1 MPSSGQAPPK
11 HFSPRC
17 GNNLGANQFGNVR
30 DFSPQAVF
38 RLGFEDGRSTDQ
50 PAYASHALRRL
61 VSFGGTLM
69 LMPPRRKVLLSSCL
83 FAALTALGTGLVGT
97 AANSATEAPAGF
109 NTPSFNS
116 AASIN
121 NGLVEPPGDTFARD
135 QQVYE
140 ENETVAG
147 GLGPV
152 YNATSCVNCHQNPN
166 SGAASQITELRV
178 GHNDANGN
186 FVNPTILINDGKNTI
201 TGRSIVDDRAIGPQA
216 QETIPATEN
225 IRTLRAAL
233 NTLGDGFV
241 EAIDDNTL
249 IAIAAEQPGL
259 SGGRIHGEVVEAP
272 IFEAPGQTR
281 VGRFGWKDQHSSL
294 LSFIADAYLNEMGI
308 TNRLRPTEVTQVLNT
323 TTGIEDQ
330 PDELGLADID
340 HFAQF
345 VRGTMAPPRDT
356 ALAATPAAIKGQAL
370 FSRIGCSVCHVPS
383 ITTAPQGTVID
394 GGMFTVP
401 EALGDKII
409 HPFSD
414 FLLHDIGTGDG
425 IVQVG
430 PQDTANK
437 LRTAPLWG
445 LRTKARFM
453 HDLGSL
459 SLDNAISR
467 HDGEAREPARR
478 FRELSP
484 EEREALITFLK
495 TL

>member
-1 MPSSGQAPPK
+1 
-11 HFSPRC
+11 
-17 GNNLGANQFGNVR
+17 
-30 DFSPQAVF
+30 
-38 RLGFEDGRSTDQ
+38 
-50 PAYASHALRRL
+50 
-61 VSFGGTLM
+61 M
-69 LMPPRRKVLLSSCL
+69 LMPHWRKVLLCSCL
-83 FAALTALGTGLVGT
+83 FAAAAALGTGLARV
-97 AANSATEAPAGF
+97 AAKSTTEAPAGF

-116 AASIN
+116 AQSIS
-121 NGLVEPPGDTFARD
+121 NGIVEPPGDTFARD

-140 ENETVAG
+140 ENKAVAD

-152 YNATSCVNCHQNPN
+152 YNATSCVVCHQNPN
-166 SGAASQITELRV
+166 SGSASQITELRV

-186 FVNPTILINDGKNTI
+186 FVNPTIFINDGKDTI
-201 TGRSIVDDRAIGPQA
+201 TGRSIVNDRAIGPEA
-216 QETIPATEN
+216 QEHIPASEN

-241 EAIDDNTL
+241 EAIDDGTL
-249 IAIAAEQPGL
+249 IAIAEKQPELTDGKV
-259 SGGRIHGEVVEAP
+259 HGEVVQAP

-308 TNRLRPTEVTQVLNT
+308 TNRLRPKDVTTVLKT
-323 TTGIEDQ
+323 TTDPEDQ
-330 PDELGLADID
+330 PDSLGLADID

-345 VRGTMAPPRDT
+345 IRGTMVPPRDT
-356 ALAATPAAIKGQAL
+356 VLAATPAALKGREL
-370 FSRIGCSVCHVPS
+370 FRQVGCNVCHVES
-383 ITTAPQGTVID
+383 MTTAPVGTVID

-401 EALGDKII
+401 EALGDKLI

-437 LRTAPLWG
+437 LRTVPLWG

-453 HDLGSL
+453 HDLKSL
-459 SLDNAISR
+459 SLENAISR
-467 HDGEAREPARR
+467 HDGEAHDPARR
-478 FRELSP
+478 FKELSP
-484 EEREALITFLK
+484 EDRAALITFLQS
-495 TL
+495 L